1 MSPAR
6 RVADLGNDAVNRW
19 LYHWNRLT
27 EQLWMRVGLYGFLG
41 VVLALAAVL
50 FAPFVDEETAVR
62 FGKFEAVE
70 SMLTILAS
78 SLLAVAT
85 FSLGAMVSAYTAVG
99 SAATPRATGL
109 VVTDPRT
116 QNALSTFIG
125 GFLFSIVALVA
136 VEASYYGPQGRAII
150 YFGTLAMILILA
162 WTLLRWTDHLGRVG
176 RMSYVLDR
184 VETEAWSAM
193 RDRIAAPRLGACPIV
208 DGDREGFDQI
218 VRSEQT
224 GYVQNVDAAHLQA
237 TAERH
242 GLTIEIACLPGT
254 FVTDGHVLIRARG
267 PHVDDLD
274 DDVRGAFAI
283 GHGRTFDQDV
293 RFGLIVLGEIAGKAL
308 SPAVNDPGTAILVT
322 GIAVR
327 LLKRWGDAERD
338 LCEIDHRSV
347 RAPALAS
354 ADMLDDVL
362 GPVSRFGAAD
372 VAVSVRL
379 QKALEV
385 LRQSPDR
392 DLASAARHLGE
403 VSIRRSTKAVAV
415 PDDLERIVTARGDER
430 ADMQ

>member
-1 MSPAR
+1 M
-6 RVADLGNDAVNRW
+6 NRW

-27 EQLWMRVGLYGFLG
+27 EQLWMRVGLYGLLG

-50 FAPFVDEETAVR
+50 FAPLVDDDTAAR

-99 SAATPRATGL
+99 SSATPRATGL

-136 VEASYYGPQGRAII
+136 VEASYYGPEGRAII

-184 VETEAWSAM
+184 VETEAWNAM
-193 RDRIAAPRLGACPIV
+193 RDRIAAPRLGACPI
-208 DGDREGFDQI
+208 DESDREGFDQI
-218 VRSEQT
+218 VRSATT
-224 GYVQNVDAAHLQA
+224 GYVQNVDTAHLQA

-242 GLTIEIACLPGT
+242 GLTVEIACLPGT
-254 FVTDGHVLIRARG
+254 FVTDGHVLVRARG
-267 PHVDDLD
+267 QQIDALE
-274 DDVRGAFAI
+274 DDVRDAFTI

-327 LLKRWGDAERD
+327 LLKRWGEADRD
-338 LCEIDHRSV
+338 DCEVNHPAV
-347 RAPALAS
+347 RAPALLS
-354 ADMLDDVL
+354 ADLLDDVL
-362 GPVSRFGAAD
+362 GPVSRFGASD

-385 LRQSPDR
+385 LCRSPDTE
-392 DLASAARHLGE
+392 LARAARHLSE
-403 VSIRRSTKAVAV
+403 VAIQRSQTAVAV
-415 PDDLERIVTARGDER
+415 PDDLERIVVARGDER
-430 ADMQ
+430 ADMR